1 MWLAVVAIINSVIS
15 LYYYFRI
22 IKAMYFIDSKN
33 KKIDR
38 MDANIADKWIIVG
51 LCIQP
56 LIFYIYWSPLL
67 DFIKSSLL
75 IWRG

>member
-1 MWLAVVAIINSVIS
+1 MAGPLT
-15 LYYYFRI
+15 
-22 IKAMYFIDSKN
+22 AMDSENEKSTN
-33 KKIDR
+33 KVEAD
-38 MDANIADKWIIVG
+38 IADKWIIIG

-75 IWRG
+75 INKGTLIIIPVCKVAFFVAP